1 MKLPDG
7 EVIDVAVKAPKINLL
22 TGTSAAIDDFYKEAK
37 TTLFFNHENVVK
49 CLGFS
54 KELDELPCLLFE
66 YMSYGSLEVV
76 LASNR
81 TRNFVNQQQI
91 KLTNVSSYFILND
104 FEFELLISLLF
115 QYDLQSF
122 SLDIA
127 KGMAYLASQRFVHRD
142 LATRNCLV
150 NSNKTV
156 KISDFGMTRTLT
168 GSSDYYVSWQYFKY
182 LRQLVVAQFTGP
194 MLYIFDRK
202 DP

>member
-1 MKLPDG
+1 VKTCGELLKYPESYKLIKIFTFFLLLASMKLPDG

-81 TRNFVNQQQI
+81 TKNFQQQI
-91 KLTNVSSYFILND
+91 KLTNVSSYFI
-104 FEFELLISLLF
+104 
-115 QYDLQSF
+115 Y
-122 SLDIA
+122 
-127 KGMAYLASQRFVHRD
+127 K
-142 LATRNCLV
+142 
-150 NSNKTV
+150 
-156 KISDFGMTRTLT
+156 
-168 GSSDYYVSWQYFKY
+168 
-182 LRQLVVAQFTGP
+182 
-194 MLYIFDRK
+194 
-202 DP
+202 

>member
-81 TRNFVNQQQI
+81 TKNFQQQI
-91 KLTNVSSYFILND
+91 KLTNVSSYFILIYPLD
-104 FEFELLISLLF
+104 QPWRSL
-115 QYDLQSF
+115 
-122 SLDIA
+122 
-127 KGMAYLASQRFVHRD
+127 
-142 LATRNCLV
+142 
-150 NSNKTV
+150 
-156 KISDFGMTRTLT
+156 
-168 GSSDYYVSWQYFKY
+168 
-182 LRQLVVAQFTGP
+182 
-194 MLYIFDRK
+194 
-202 DP
+202 

>member
-156 KISDFGMTRTLT
+156 KISDFGMSRTLT
-168 GSSDYYVSWQYFKY
+168 GSSDYYVSEQCLELKS
-182 LRQLVVAQFTGP
+182 
-194 MLYIFDRK
+194 IN
-202 DP
+202 